1 MVIKGGFNMNEP
13 ARKANR
19 IKFKTIMKNLEK
31 RNMEGYYCDTAAEAC
46 EKAMTLI
53 REGSSVSWGGSV
65 TIREIGLINMLESR
79 DLKLTDAFR
88 PPSPDAAY
96 EHFRQTLLAD
106 YFLMST
112 NAITLD
118 GKLVNIDG
126 TGNRMAAF
134 ILGPKEVLVFAGANK
149 VVESEKDAVARIK
162 AHACPSNAVRLNR
175 EKTPCVVTGKCAE
188 CLMQECMCC
197 HTVITRFSRMPGRI
211 KVLLIN
217 ENLGF

>member
-1 MVIKGGFNMNEP
+1 MNEIVK
-13 ARKANR
+13 RANR
-19 IKFKTIMKNLEK
+19 AKFKTIIKNLEQ
-31 RNMEGYYCDTAAEAC
+31 RNIEGYYCDTAKDAC
-46 EKAMTLI
+46 EKAMSLI
-53 REGSSVSWGGSV
+53 KEGSLVSWGGSV
-65 TIREIGLINMLESR
+65 TIREIGLIDMLGSR
-79 DLKLTDAFR
+79 NLRLLDAFR
-88 PPSPDAAY
+88 PPSPNEAY

-134 ILGPKEVLVFAGANK
+134 ILGPREVLVFAGANK
-149 VVESEKDAVARIK
+149 VAESEEDALARIK
-162 AHACPSNAVRLNR
+162 THACPGNAARLNK
-175 EKTPCVVTGKCAE
+175 EKTPCAVTGKCGD
-188 CLMQECMCC
+188 CLIQECMCC